1 MCFFIGGDI
10 FLSHLDIC
18 IMNGKTYSQGQTWY
32 DLVWRMRQSACVMME
47 RLATTD
53 VVRGKYIN
61 YEDTKVINVTMLLF
75 FSLQNFYYYR
85 SLKCYK
91 FDLFHS

>member
-53 VVRGKYIN
+53 VVRGWYIN
-61 YEDTKVINVTMLLF
+61 YEATKVYKCNHAFIHFSTEISLLV
-75 FSLQNFYYYR
+75 
-85 SLKCYK
+85 
-91 FDLFHS
+91 